1 MFFDLLQQFDKR
13 KSSIK
18 APRGLLMSRNVEK
31 GRGLLVDLR

>member
-18 APRGLLMSRNVEK
+18 ASGGLLMSGNFEK

>member
-1 MFFDLLQQFDKR
+1 MFFELLQQFDKR

-18 APRGLLMSRNVEK
+18 APGGLLSLRNFEK